1 MGVAVPVIWT
11 EKGRHM
17 TALETFTQARIN
29 YIQTRY
35 VFEMDETQQG
45 DNIVA

>member
-1 MGVAVPVIWT
+1 MGVAVPIIWT
-11 EKGRHM
+11 EKGRY
-17 TALETFTQARIN
+17 TTVLGTFTQARID
-29 YIQTRY
+29 YRQTRQ